1 MNFRMA
7 LIAVAVASSLSFTA
21 HATTTDW
28 GVHDPLEVAAAITP
42 IGTFEDNYLFN
53 LPTAYSLFSTAVSNN
68 LTNALGIQGG
78 MVSLYKEA
86 GAVDTALGSF
96 AFDGTTGSTSFAH
109 GALAAGD
116 YYYLVSG
123 TGTGS
128 IGGFYTLSSSTVTAV
143 PEPHAYTL
151 MLAGLGVI
159 GFLARR
165 RKS

>member
-1 MNFRMA
+1 MNFRIA
-7 LIAVAVASSLSFTA
+7 LVAVVVASAFSFSA

-96 AFDGTTGSTSFAH
+96 AFDGTTGNTSFAY

-151 MLAGLGVI
+151 MLAGLGVV